1 MSISEE
7 QRMEM
12 GSFIELQFPK
22 GLEFYKGERNI
33 ARLNTG
39 RAAIW
44 HAFRI
49 TGCDCI
55 WLPYYQCDTVREF
68 LCRKGVQI
76 KYYHI
81 DKHFSPIDLKPTD
94 NEAVLLVN
102 YYGVMSA
109 RRMEYLA
116 KQYRSVIIDN
126 SQAFFSR
133 PIKNCMNVYSCRK
146 FAGVPD
152 GAYVIG
158 EGAERFVDEYEQCY
172 SSDTALFMLQRI
184 EYGCEGKAYQSRQ
197 INEHRI
203 DTEDCMKMS
212 KLTQTILDG
221 TDYEFINQKRRE
233 NFGIAR
239 ELFDDV
245 NCIDAAEYYD
255 DETVPMVYPLVI
267 EDDELLDRL
276 QATKHFQGHWWSYI
290 CDELGMSTDEYW
302 ISRYMIPITIDQR
315 YTKEDI
321 KRLYFVMTKKE
332 NN

>member
-1 MSISEE
+1 
-7 QRMEM
+7 MEM

-49 TGCDCI
+49 TGCACL
-55 WLPYYQCDTVREF
+55 WLPYYQCDSVREF
-68 LCRKGVQI
+68 LGKKGVQI

-81 DKHFSPIDLKPTD
+81 DKRFNPIDLAPGD

-109 RRMEYLA
+109 NRMESLA
-116 KQYRSVIIDN
+116 KQYRNVIIDN
-126 SQAFFSR
+126 SQAFFSH
-133 PIKNCMNVYSCRK
+133 PLDNCMNVYSCRK
-146 FAGVPD
+146 FVGVPD

-158 EGAERFVDEYEQCY
+158 EGAEKYTDEYDLCY

-184 EYGCEGKAYQSRQ
+184 EYGCEGKAYQNRQ
-197 INEHRI
+197 LNEHRI
-203 DTEDCMKMS
+203 DTEDCMRMS
-212 KLTQTILDG
+212 KLTRTILDG
-221 TDYEFINQKRRE
+221 TDYKFIKQKRRE
-233 NFGIAR
+233 NYQIAR
-239 ELFDDV
+239 ARLDDV

-255 DETVPMVYPLVI
+255 VETVPMVYPLVV
-267 EDDELLDRL
+267 EDDGLLDRL
-276 QATKHFQGHWWSYI
+276 QAAKHFQGHWWSYI
-290 CDELGMSTDEYW
+290 CDELPENTVEHW

-315 YTKEDI
+315 YWEKEMEELLPVIDG
-321 KRLYFVMTKKE
+321 E
-332 NN
+332 D